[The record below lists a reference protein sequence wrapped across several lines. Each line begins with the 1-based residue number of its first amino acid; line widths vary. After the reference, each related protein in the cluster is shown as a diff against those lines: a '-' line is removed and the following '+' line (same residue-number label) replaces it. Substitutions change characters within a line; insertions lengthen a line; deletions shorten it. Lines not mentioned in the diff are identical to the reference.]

1 MTNNYGE
8 MQNIYLGTDN
18 ARLGSTTA
26 ERPKWSDEHI
36 LALKRAA
43 ADIQDIR
50 ENLADLRDRLGVP
63 LGDAA
68 SRPTIIRDKVPR

>member
-50 ENLADLRDRLGVP
+50 ENRYYVANAPTAFRMMPRRLGN
-63 LGDAA
+63 D
-68 SRPTIIRDKVPR
+68 